1 MKMYALTQGIPDD
14 DILVE
19 AHSKHIENMRF
30 SKETMIEDFGNA
42 NFQAILLQTIITFS
56 GRVFS
61 LEWLKADGIGAKP
74 LLFLPNAFIREFI
87 AIVVMYK
94 RRHIIVCGLAAIG
107 MVMLFLTGLIIQ

>member
-1 MKMYALTQGIPDD
+1 MSGGQGPDELLPESVAMKMYALTQGIPDD

-19 AHSKHIENMRF
+19 AHSKHTRKYAF

-61 LEWLKADGIGAKP
+61 LEWLA
-74 LLFLPNAFIREFI
+74 
-87 AIVVMYK
+87 
-94 RRHIIVCGLAAIG
+94 
-107 MVMLFLTGLIIQ
+107 

>member
-1 MKMYALTQGIPDD
+1 
-14 DILVE
+14 
-19 AHSKHIENMRF
+19 
-30 SKETMIEDFGNA
+30 MIEDFGNA
-42 NFQAILLQTIITFS
+42 NFKPFYYKQLSPFRAGLFARMA
-56 GRVFS
+56 G
-61 LEWLKADGIGAKP
+61 LKLMALVQKP